1 MMYSRFTNSNFEG
14 ALLYS
19 ADLTGSSIENS
30 SLKSAIADRSN
41 LNKVNLRDVD
51 ARYVKMRK
59 AHLREAVLEGDF
71 SHADFSQAQME
82 QIDASK
88 AKLEETV
95 LEEANLRYADLRG
108 ALLNKIKAKG
118 VNLSDADLESAKLEL
133 AKLSNAIMDGAN
145 ARYADFKDATLQDVH
160 AHQADFYH
168 AVMERIRGERL
179 DVSGAILN
187 EINLKNS
194 NLTEAVLENIEEYK
208 ADFREATLKKVNAK
222 FAEMVACD
230 FSDAIARNM
239 DISGAKFPMSHMER
253 TDLTGVIFDPD
264 TLLLDVNFRD
274 AIGADALKE
283 LQENQHLVKTQLFGR
298 SEYGYCKS
306 NDDGTNDRFKCQRI
320 GAAILSSVIGA
331 GAGYTLSGPFTGI
344 AGSVAAGIISDQAL
358 HAVKNGY
365 FREQGYI
372 SNQLGDK
379 LAELGAVAI
388 SAGAGSLYA
397 GVNTIPVA
405 ATLCAATGLISP
417 SSIGATVGGALST
430 YAGINILKSGF
441 TEQSYTKKIIGATLT
456 GLGVIATS
464 VGLSSLANGFNTF
477 AGTVLCG
484 AAAGGIH
491 GGIFAYK
498 QLRDYDEKKH
508 TGMRPEEVYTLS
520 VHKAEESFKKIWP
533 TKNKLI
539 CGIVFAALAV
549 GVILALNPL
558 SITIGYS
565 LAVNAVILA
574 NTAFAAG
581 TLGFTCGYIFDEKLS
596 FWNKINLDGIK
607 GYFHKQSHDKQFSE
621 RDVSKQSDDL
631 GLFSGYIIEPKKQ
644 FQQDHSIRTSSSEYF
659 DLGLNS
665 SAIHIKQQVELKKDS
680 VDKFVE
686 AQTKGCMVERTSV
699 VERRPS
705 LIERITAPKTPNT
718 PAVNKGPAR
727 VL

>member
-1 MMYSRFTNSNFEG
+1 M
-14 ALLYS
+14 
-19 ADLTGSSIENS
+19 
-30 SLKSAIADRSN
+30 
-41 LNKVNLRDVD
+41 
-51 ARYVKMRK
+51 
-59 AHLREAVLEGDF
+59 LEGDF

-88 AKLEETV
+88 AKLEEAV

-194 NLTEAVLENIEEYK
+194 NLTEAVLENIEAYK

-388 SAGAGSLYA
+388 SAGAGSLDA

-477 AGTVLCG
+477 AGTVLCV

-520 VHKAEESFKKIWP
+520 VHKAEESFKKIWS

-549 GVILALNPL
+549 GVILALNTL

-607 GYFHKQSHDKQFSE
+607 GYFHEQSHDKQFSE